1 MAFWGILSALLSA
14 GSWAFGTITFERIG
28 KVIPYIGIT
37 FLKGVFSIVL
47 MVILLFF
54 SDGLY
59 PIGWWEFTFLALSG
73 IIGITIGDSLF
84 FKSLQDLGAK
94 TQVIFFLLGQ
104 ILTMILSLLFLGELL
119 TLEQYIG
126 AFILL
131 IGVVITTWGTQSN
144 HPNKIRGIVFGLL
157 SMLCFSISAI
167 MVKAAIAD
175 VPVIT
180 ATFYRMVFGTIF
192 ALGYG
197 VASKN
202 FNTWIAPLKD
212 MRLCGLFVI
221 NVIVITYGGFLLSMA
236 AIKYISVALASV
248 LSATE
253 PIFVLML
260 AFLISK
266 EKITRREL
274 IGTVIT
280 LIGLFLIINSERL
293 IR

>member
-14 GSWAFGTITFERIG
+14 CSWAFGTITFERIG
-28 KVIPYIGIT
+28 KVVPFVGIT

-47 MVILLFF
+47 MILLLVVTG
-54 SDGLY
+54 GLY
-59 PIGWWEFTFLALSG
+59 PIGWREFSFLAISG
-73 IIGITIGDSLF
+73 IVGITIGDSLF

-119 TLEQYIG
+119 SVEQYIG

-131 IGVVITTWGTQSN
+131 TGVIVTTWGTQTN
-144 HPNKIRGIVFGLL
+144 HPNKIRGIIFGLA
-157 SMLCFSISAI
+157 SMTCFSVSAI
-167 MVKAAIAD
+167 MVKAAISD

-192 ALGYG
+192 TLGYG

-202 FNTWIAPLKD
+202 FSSWIRPLKD
-212 MRLCGLFVI
+212 KKLLGLFVF

-236 AIKYISVALASV
+236 AIKYISVSLASV
-248 LSATE
+248 LGATE
-253 PIFVLML
+253 PIFVLLL
-260 AFLISK
+260 AFLLMR
-266 EKITRREL
+266 EKVTKREV
-274 IGTVIT
+274 IGTIVT
-280 LIGLFLIINSERL
+280 LVGLFLIINSERL
-293 IR
+293 

>member
-14 GSWAFGTITFERIG
+14 CSWAFGTITFERIG
-28 KVIPYIGIT
+28 KVVPFVGIT
-37 FLKGVFSIVL
+37 FLKGVFSIML
-47 MVILLFF
+47 MILLLVVTG
-54 SDGLY
+54 GLY
-59 PIGWWEFTFLALSG
+59 PIGWREFSFLALSG
-73 IIGITIGDSLF
+73 IVGITIGDSLF

-119 TLEQYIG
+119 SFEQYIG

-131 IGVVITTWGTQSN
+131 TGVIVTTWGTQAN
-144 HPNKIRGIVFGLL
+144 HPNKTRGIIFGLA
-157 SMLCFSISAI
+157 SMTCFSVSAI
-167 MVKAAIAD
+167 MVKAAISD

-192 ALGYG
+192 TLGYG

-202 FNTWIAPLKD
+202 FSSWIRPLKD
-212 MRLCGLFVI
+212 KKLLGLFVF

-236 AIKYISVALASV
+236 AIKYISVSLASV
-248 LSATE
+248 LGATE
-253 PIFVLML
+253 PIFVLLL
-260 AFLISK
+260 AFLLMR
-266 EKITRREL
+266 EKVTKREL
-274 IGTVIT
+274 IGTIVT

-293 IR
+293 

>member
-14 GSWAFGTITFERIG
+14 CSWAFGTITFERIG
-28 KVIPYIGIT
+28 KVVPFVGIT

-47 MVILLFF
+47 MILLLVVTG
-54 SDGLY
+54 GLY
-59 PIGWWEFTFLALSG
+59 PIGWREFSFLALSG
-73 IIGITIGDSLF
+73 IVGITIGDSLF

-119 TLEQYIG
+119 SVEQYIG

-131 IGVVITTWGTQSN
+131 TGVIVTTWGTQTN
-144 HPNKIRGIVFGLL
+144 HPNKIRGIIFGLA
-157 SMLCFSISAI
+157 SMTCFSVSAI
-167 MVKAAIAD
+167 MVKAAISD

-192 ALGYG
+192 TLGYG

-202 FNTWIAPLKD
+202 FSSWIRPLKD
-212 MRLCGLFVI
+212 KKLLGLFVF

-236 AIKYISVALASV
+236 AIKYISVSLASV
-248 LSATE
+248 LGATE
-253 PIFVLML
+253 PIFVLLL
-260 AFLISK
+260 AFLLMR
-266 EKITRREL
+266 EKVTKREV
-274 IGTVIT
+274 IGTIVT
-280 LIGLFLIINSERL
+280 LVGLFFIINSERL
-293 IR
+293 

>member
-28 KVIPYIGIT
+28 KVVPYVGIT

-47 MVILLFF
+47 MVLLLLFTG
-54 SDGLY
+54 GLH
-59 PIGWWEFTFLALSG
+59 PIGWWEFIFLSLSG
-73 IIGITIGDSLF
+73 FIGITVGDSLF
-84 FKSLQDLGAK
+84 FKSLQDLGAR
-94 TQVIFFLLGQ
+94 TQVVFFLLGQ
-104 ILTMILSLLFLGELL
+104 ILTMILSLLLLGELL
-119 TLEQYIG
+119 SLEQYIG
-126 AFILL
+126 ASVLL

-144 HPNKIRGIVFGLL
+144 HPDKLRGIVYGLM
-157 SMLCFSISAI
+157 SMLCFSVSAI

-197 VASKN
+197 MASRN
-202 FNTWIAPLKD
+202 FKVWVSPLRNA
-212 MRLCGLFVI
+212 RLFGLFTL
-221 NVIVITYGGFLLSMA
+221 NVVVITYGGFLLSMA
-236 AIKYISVALASV
+236 AIKFISVALASV

-253 PIFVLML
+253 PIFVLVL
-260 AFLISK
+260 SFLISK
-266 EKITRREL
+266 EKTTRREL

-280 LIGLFLIINSERL
+280 MVGLFLIINSERT
-293 IR
+293 IG